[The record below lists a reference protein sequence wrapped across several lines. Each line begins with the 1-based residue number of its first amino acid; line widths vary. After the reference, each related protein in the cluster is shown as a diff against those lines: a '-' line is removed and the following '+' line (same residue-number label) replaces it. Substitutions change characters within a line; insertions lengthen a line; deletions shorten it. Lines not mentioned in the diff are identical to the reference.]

1 MDKYGPNT
9 EAVEALIEKIKT
21 ITPEQVEAVLDA
33 TWETGWNA
41 ALDAARNAALDVAWT
56 ATWAAARNAALDAA
70 YDAARE
76 PVLDAILATFT
87 KGIISDKNFAFLYN
101 PWASVMEAQN

>member
-1 MDKYGPNT
+1 MSRYGPNT

-76 PVLDAILATFT
+76 PVLVLVVKDLITPEQFDL
-87 KGIISDKNFAFLYN
+87 LYG
-101 PWASVMEAQN
+101 PWASVMEPQN